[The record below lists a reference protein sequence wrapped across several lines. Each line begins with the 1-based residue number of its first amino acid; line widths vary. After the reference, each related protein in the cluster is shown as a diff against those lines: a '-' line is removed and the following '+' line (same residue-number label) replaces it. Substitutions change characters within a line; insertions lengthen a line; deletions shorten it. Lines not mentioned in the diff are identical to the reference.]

1 MTASLVNWQGVTVT
15 LVAEDGFLF
24 SPLVALLIIFSL
36 SVGLAS
42 WLLFRRGW
50 RLSISRSSDISLI
63 RAGRPAD
70 SSVTDQEIKSSPTTA
85 DCFPV
90 RLRSFDGDSRM
101 FKEWCFSV
109 ELALRSR
116 NINYGRREV
125 ELASSLLEG
134 NALLWLIASQE
145 AGTIFNNWIDFR
157 NALARTF
164 GPL

>member
-1 MTASLVNWQGVTVT
+1 
-15 LVAEDGFLF
+15 
-24 SPLVALLIIFSL
+24 
-36 SVGLAS
+36 
-42 WLLFRRGW
+42 
-50 RLSISRSSDISLI
+50 
-63 RAGRPAD
+63 
-70 SSVTDQEIKSSPTTA
+70 
-85 DCFPV
+85 
-90 RLRSFDGDSRM
+90 M

-134 NALLWLIASQE
+134 NALLWLIACQE

-164 GPL
+164 GPLQSEEEDRLSLF

>member
-1 MTASLVNWQGVTVT
+1 M
-15 LVAEDGFLF
+15 GFFF

-50 RLSISRSSDISLI
+50 RLSIWRSSDIPLI

-90 RLRSFDGDSRM
+90 RVRSFHGDSRM

-125 ELASSLLEG
+125 ELASLLLEG
-134 NALLWLIASQE
+134 NALLWLIACQE
-145 AGTIFNNWIDFR
+145 DGYHF
-157 NALARTF
+157 
-164 GPL
+164 